1 MKLLF
6 NLALILLCSITTQ
19 AQTIT
24 NDRFVVIEVRN
35 FSEGKILP
43 LLQQQ
48 TAEYAQVRIVGYC
61 NNQNLVAFKLNR
73 FQYPDDKILDLI
85 FKDLGLIIYI
95 KDEIEESQ
103 MTDICHQNYN
113 SISN

>member
-1 MKLLF
+1 MM
-6 NLALILLCSITTQ
+6 ALIFLCLTSK
-19 AQTIT
+19 AQQTT

-48 TAEYAQVRIVGYC
+48 TAEFAQVKIVGYC
-61 NNQNLVAFKLNR
+61 TDQNLVAFKLNR
-73 FQYPDDKILDLI
+73 FQYPDDKIIDLI

-95 KDEIEESQ
+95 KEEVQEFQ
-103 MTDICHQNYN
+103 MTEICHQSYKLL
-113 SISN
+113 SN